1 MSVGYILPSIKLL
14 LIEDDLSLIEVL
26 NNHLLKE
33 GVCEFQYAS
42 NFVDAKLFIP
52 VFEPDILLL
61 DVNLPDGSGIDF
73 CRFLRKNG
81 FVKPV
86 IMIVE
91 NSSENDSID
100 SLNAGANDYIIKPIR
115 LSELFTRI
123 KFQYEQYC
131 SIEPERFVI
140 GLIEFIPKNKTLS
153 VRGKSKK
160 SS

>member
-1 MSVGYILPSIKLL
+1 MPSIKIL
-14 LIEDDLSLIEVL
+14 LIEDDLFLTEVL
-26 NNHLLKE
+26 NNHLLQE
-33 GVCEFQYAS
+33 GICEFQS
-42 NFVDAKLFIP
+42 VTNFVDAKLFIP

-61 DVNLPDGSGIDF
+61 GVNLPDGSGIEF
-73 CRFLRKNG
+73 CRFLRQNG

-123 KFQYEQYC
+123 KFQYEQHC

-140 GLIEFIPKNKTLS
+140 GLIESIP
-153 VRGKSKK
+153 GKQNSLR
-160 SS
+160 